1 MSEIFVYFCQ
11 GHIFFLKT
19 KISDIF
25 RRNSWQ
31 SELFSEKDLKSRLYK
46 YSTCVFL
53 TMGLERFI
61 AFTKIL
67 NADIT
72 LYSSLVT
79 FGNSNA
85 HIKISGQGFDF
96 FNLVILITSTKKFG
110 LVDGIQTMGRV
121 HSMKH
126 FFPIHI
132 FIILWM
138 DLESTISYFHL
149 IHIFFLVW
157 FHVKAF
163 FLYFQWL
170 NEN

>member
-1 MSEIFVYFCQ
+1 MRPEI
-11 GHIFFLKT
+11 GP
-19 KISDIF
+19 
-25 RRNSWQ
+25 
-31 SELFSEKDLKSRLYK
+31 KSYK

-53 TMGLERFI
+53 TMGWERFI

-79 FGNSNA
+79 FGNSNT

-121 HSMKH
+121 HSMRH
-126 FFPIHI
+126 FFPYLYYFMNILWIFHFLLSLDTHI
-132 FIILWM
+132 FSCLISR
-138 DLESTISYFHL
+138 ESF
-149 IHIFFLVW
+149 V
-157 FHVKAF
+157 
-163 FLYFQWL
+163 LYFQWL
-170 NEN
+170 NSQWILKQLLFV